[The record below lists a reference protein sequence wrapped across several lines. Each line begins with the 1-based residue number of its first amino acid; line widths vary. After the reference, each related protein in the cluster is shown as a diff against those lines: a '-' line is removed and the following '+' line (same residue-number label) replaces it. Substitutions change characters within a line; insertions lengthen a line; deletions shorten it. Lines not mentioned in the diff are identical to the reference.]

1 MKKVEL
7 EIEERGKTK
16 AKNLRRE
23 GYIPG
28 ILYGAGKKPVPF
40 KLLSHNFIHFLHT
53 IHGEQV
59 IVNLKFKGE
68 KKKHH
73 MAILKDTQCD
83 PVEDT
88 VIHVDFQRVDTK
100 KPIVVEVPFII
111 VGEAKGVKEG
121 GILEEIYR
129 SVEVEALVQ
138 DIPEHIE
145 IDVSELG
152 IGDSIHIGDIQFPEG
167 IKPEDEPDV
176 TIAVVV
182 APAGEGEEEEPE
194 EMEIEEEET
203 GEKEG
208 KKAEEGKPEEPSE
221 PKESQPQSK

>member
-73 MAILKDTQCD
+73 MAILKDTQYD

-88 VIHVDFQRVDTK
+88 IIHVDFQRVDAK

-129 SVEVEALVQ
+129 SIEVEALIQ

-152 IGDSIHIGDIQFPEG
+152 IGDSIHIKDLKVPEN
-167 IKPEDEPDV
+167 IKILTHPEETVV
-176 TIAVVV
+176 TILAPRVIEEEIAPTVPEEVEV
-182 APAGEGEEEEPE
+182 AGEEEKE
-194 EMEIEEEET
+194 EKRE
-203 GEKEG
+203 EKEEKG
-208 KKAEEGKPEEPSE
+208 EE
-221 PKESQPQSK
+221 KE